1 MSDIKC
7 HIIEDLIP
15 LYADDVLSSET
26 ANDVKSHLKYCDN
39 CNKYLDLYKCDSK
52 LEIETLDDKLED
64 NGEIILKKIKKS
76 QDRLKY
82 TFIIF
87 SIIVAVAS
95 CIINSGII
103 STIPLI
109 IIIPFIIRL
118 FFKENKV
125 VFITAIATLLISGL
139 IVGDFGYIVFLS
151 PLVLI
156 CITCGLV
163 LGSTLKSIIDW
174 RRYYEK

>member
-15 LYADDVLSSET
+15 LYIDDVLSSET
-26 ANDVKSHLKYCDN
+26 KNDVENHLKYCN
-39 CNKYLDLYKCDSK
+39 SCNKYLDLYKYDSK
-52 LEIETLDDKLED
+52 LEIEALDDELED
-64 NGEIILKKIKKS
+64 SGEIILKKIKKS

-95 CIINSGII
+95 CIVNSGII

-118 FFKENKV
+118 FFRENKV
-125 VFITAIATLLISGL
+125 VFITATITLLISGF
-139 IVGDFGYIVFLS
+139 IMDDSGYIIFLG

-156 CITCGLV
+156 CIICGLV
-163 LGSTLKSIIDW
+163 LGSTIKSLVD
-174 RRYYEK
+174 RRR